1 MYKHTLH
8 TRVSTECRISPKPST
23 KLPMILLT
31 SAMDHLLA
39 VSRSCGGIRI
49 SSPAF
54 VVPLLVGTVCGSASR
69 GSSSSLS
76 TGIVVLSLSTAVV
89 VLSLSTAVVALSLVV
104 PLLVGCLRLSSAV
117 RGSSGPSGPRV
128 VALSLMAR
136 NTFSMLVVH

>member
-1 MYKHTLH
+1 
-8 TRVSTECRISPKPST
+8 
-23 KLPMILLT
+23 MILLT
-31 SAMDHLLA
+31 SATDHLLA

-69 GSSSSLS
+69 GSSSSLSTGIVVLGLS

-117 RGSSGPSGPRV
+117 RGSSGPRGPRV